1 MRLAVILLF
10 ASLIA
15 SCGGGHDNTT
25 STAVYSFEQPVR
37 VYTARK
43 VYTGNPEEPLASGIV
58 VGEDGRILAI
68 LPVDFSGEIFSASA
82 TPEVISRPDSY
93 MYPGFVDGHI
103 HFLGIGARA
112 LQLDFTGTS
121 SIEELQRRLAAEIA
135 NTPPGAVIYGG
146 GWIETGWPEGRMPM
160 ASDLDLVAPN
170 NPVILERTA
179 GHSVVVNSMALE
191 LAGIDAG
198 TVVPSGGAIERTAS
212 GTPNGLLVD
221 NAMRLVAEL
230 VTKPSEQ
237 TLIANYT
244 AAADLYISRGW
255 TGAHSMSF
263 DPAHAELLQQL
274 SLAGELPLRL
284 HNAVNLDG
292 YEIARDRAFETPTI
306 TNRVVKI
313 SMDGALG
320 SRGALL
326 SKPYADRP
334 DIVGLSLFEP
344 EQLAALMARA
354 SEDGVQL
361 AMHAIGDLANHRIL
375 DAFEGGGYG
384 SELRWRIEHAQ
395 ILKPDD
401 IQRIA
406 DNGLIASMQTSHA
419 IGDYKFAFERLRAE
433 DLKGAYAWNSLLAA
447 GAVVVGGSDA
457 PVELGSPLVEFYA
470 AVARKDLEGY
480 STPAWAPQERISRE
494 QALSLFTAAPAYAA
508 FMENDLGTLDV
519 GKIADLT
526 VFDRDIMTVPEQ
538 EILDAAIVLTVVNGE
553 IVHQSYVGSH

>member
-1 MRLAVILLF
+1 
-10 ASLIA
+10 
-15 SCGGGHDNTT
+15 
-25 STAVYSFEQPVR
+25 
-37 VYTARK
+37 
-43 VYTGNPEEPLASGIV
+43 
-58 VGEDGRILAI
+58 
-68 LPVDFSGEIFSASA
+68 
-82 TPEVISRPDSY
+82 
-93 MYPGFVDGHI
+93 
-103 HFLGIGARA
+103 
-112 LQLDFTGTS
+112 
-121 SIEELQRRLAAEIA
+121 
-135 NTPPGAVIYGG
+135 
-146 GWIETGWPEGRMPM
+146 
-160 ASDLDLVAPN
+160 
-170 NPVILERTA
+170 
-179 GHSVVVNSMALE
+179 
-191 LAGIDAG
+191 
-198 TVVPSGGAIERTAS
+198 
-212 GTPNGLLVD
+212 
-221 NAMRLVAEL
+221 
-230 VTKPSEQ
+230 
-237 TLIANYT
+237 
-244 AAADLYISRGW
+244 
-255 TGAHSMSF
+255 MSF
-263 DPAHAELLQQL
+263 DPAHAELLQRL

-306 TNRVVKI
+306 TNRAVKI

-553 IVHQSYVGSH
+553 IVHQSSVGSH

>member
-15 SCGGGHDNTT
+15 SCGGGHDDTT

-191 LAGIDAG
+191 LAGIDAD
-198 TVVPSGGAIERTAS
+198 TVAPSGGAIERTAS

-244 AAADLYISRGW
+244 AAADLYVSRGW
-255 TGAHSMSF
+255 TGAHSM
-263 DPAHAELLQQL
+263 
-274 SLAGELPLRL
+274 
-284 HNAVNLDG
+284 
-292 YEIARDRAFETPTI
+292 
-306 TNRVVKI
+306 
-313 SMDGALG
+313 
-320 SRGALL
+320 
-326 SKPYADRP
+326 
-334 DIVGLSLFEP
+334 
-344 EQLAALMARA
+344 
-354 SEDGVQL
+354 
-361 AMHAIGDLANHRIL
+361 
-375 DAFEGGGYG
+375 
-384 SELRWRIEHAQ
+384 
-395 ILKPDD
+395 
-401 IQRIA
+401 
-406 DNGLIASMQTSHA
+406 
-419 IGDYKFAFERLRAE
+419 
-433 DLKGAYAWNSLLAA
+433 
-447 GAVVVGGSDA
+447 
-457 PVELGSPLVEFYA
+457 
-470 AVARKDLEGY
+470 
-480 STPAWAPQERISRE
+480 
-494 QALSLFTAAPAYAA
+494 
-508 FMENDLGTLDV
+508 
-519 GKIADLT
+519 
-526 VFDRDIMTVPEQ
+526 
-538 EILDAAIVLTVVNGE
+538 
-553 IVHQSYVGSH
+553 